1 MALDPNAKDIL
12 GKYIQVARRVIYDP
26 KHVKQLADM
35 LDAPGGG
42 ELAART
48 VIEGINKIR
57 PVPPELIPRLEAASY
72 LILLDV
78 VRAATGEEPD
88 PKQMQQDL
96 TKILGAGEQPSDK
109 GMLAQMAE
117 EPGDDSEVGDGPGN
131 DNTPQHENAETAQ
144 VEQQEGAEEDTGPED
159 GEEGMLAR
167 MRAGGR
173 A

>member
-57 PVPPELIPRLEAASY
+57 PVPPELVPRLEAASY

-78 VRAATGEEPD
+78 VRAATGKEPD
-88 PKQMQQDL
+88 PKQMQEDL
-96 TKILGAGEQPSDK
+96 SKILGE
-109 GMLAQMAE
+109 
-117 EPGDDSEVGDGPGN
+117 GPGQ
-131 DNTPQHENAETAQ
+131 DNTAGHEGPESPE
-144 VEQQEGAEEDTGPED
+144 VEQQEGAEENS
-159 GEEGMLAR
+159 GMLAR

>member
-1 MALDPNAKDIL
+1 MALDPKAKDIL
-12 GKYIQVARRVIYDP
+12 GKYVQLARRVIYDP

-57 PVPPELIPRLEAASY
+57 PVPPELVPRLEAASY

-78 VRAATGEEPD
+78 VRAATGKEPD
-88 PKQMQQDL
+88 PKQMQEDL
-96 TKILGAGEQPSDK
+96 SKILASGGE
-109 GMLAQMAE
+109 
-117 EPGDDSEVGDGPGN
+117 GPGE
-131 DNTPQHENAETAQ
+131 DNTAGHEGPESPQ
-144 VEQQEGAEEDTGPED
+144 VEQQEGPEEDS
-159 GEEGMLAR
+159 GMLAR